1 MYAHMQ
7 INEYAIRAKD
17 RKYLGYVQ
25 RGCGVTVEE
34 TLMVPILDSSEKIIE
49 VKYVYINLLTG
60 GVFFQIILICLG
72 TALLLQRWMPVI
84 VDYSLQSTKMYSMLW
99 AVVTTAGIFWSVS
112 MAVNTFSI
120 VTMYRQGHNAVT
132 AAAAVVIYIPA
143 VLEFPIA
150 ASFAKKYNFPIPC
163 IYLAPV
169 KLLCC
174 CGKKSKASV
183 VVRVLSLWVVLT
195 AIQLACVNGTF
206 IVIATA
212 AAPFPVISNVLV
224 IIFTMFC
231 LVHLFAVIPTLPC
244 LQRQENSTS
253 STTRKELG
261 ITVLQGVAFLFL
273 LVTLVCFVLAGAGF
287 SYIINIQSNHEAT
300 LYLGNAVISIA
311 LGVTGFALRRLSN
324 LWWSAYGPV
333 STENEMIQS
342 LINDK
347 IGYEAV

>member
-1 MYAHMQ
+1 MQ
-7 INEYAIRAKD
+7 INEYALRTKD
-17 RKYLGYVQ
+17 RNDLQLGYVQ

-34 TLMVPILDSSEKIIE
+34 ANMLPTFDSVEKMIE
-49 VKYVYINLLTG
+49 IKSVSLSLLTG
-60 GVFFQIILICLG
+60 GIYFQVILICLG

-120 VTMYRQGHNAVT
+120 VTMYRQGHDEIAT
-132 AAAAVVIYIPA
+132 ASSVAIYIPA

-150 ASFAKKYNFPIPC
+150 VKFTRKCNFPIPC

-174 CGKKSKASV
+174 CGKKSKASL

-212 AAPFPVISNVLV
+212 AAPFPVISNVLA

-231 LVHLFAVIPTLPC
+231 LVHLFAIILAMPHPH
-244 LQRQENSTS
+244 RQESGSNRNG
-253 STTRKELG
+253 RKQLG
-261 ITVLQGVAFLFL
+261 VAVLQGITFLFL
-273 LVTLVCFVLAGAGF
+273 LVTLLSFVMAGAGF

-300 LYLGNAVISIA
+300 LYLGNAVIPIA
-311 LGVTGFALRRLSN
+311 LGITGFALRRLN
-324 LWWSAYGPV
+324 NMWWSAYGPV
-333 STENEMIQS
+333 STENEMVHG
-342 LINDK
+342 LINGTN
-347 IGYEAV
+347 GYEAV